1 MTLRNLARPIGFA
14 TTVVVIVVAIL
25 VTGAKSPPAPAS
37 AARVARPQTPQ
48 DSGKPLPSVPGA
60 QSAAPA
66 RPLVRAETAA
76 AGPAKQDA
84 VPPAP
89 RPAPSAKRT
98 LSYGALPPLMVAPAG
113 SEMGTQG
120 PPPNVLWLS
129 GIIQGSPKLA
139 VIRRG
144 EERYMVREGESVG
157 GAYRVSKITA
167 SAVTL
172 QRGRRTLLLRL
183 GQFS

>member
-1 MTLRNLARPIGFA
+1 
-14 TTVVVIVVAIL
+14 
-25 VTGAKSPPAPAS
+25 
-37 AARVARPQTPQ
+37 
-48 DSGKPLPSVPGA
+48 
-60 QSAAPA
+60 
-66 RPLVRAETAA
+66 
-76 AGPAKQDA
+76 
-84 VPPAP
+84 
-89 RPAPSAKRT
+89 
-98 LSYGALPPLMVAPAG
+98 
-113 SEMGTQG
+113 MGTQG